1 MDLPSGRKHNLF
13 NVALENMEFAM
24 KQARVLTEQEQ
35 RRLLAV
41 IADTRYAARNRIAF
55 MLSYMGGLRVG
66 EIASLK
72 VKDVLDGNGAVR
84 EQVRLSAEV
93 TKGGHA
99 RTVFVSEKLRR
110 ELERYASTL
119 DEWRRQTERP
129 LLLTQKGKAFTP
141 NVLCQFMGKIY
152 QQAGFDG
159 ATSHSGRRW
168 FITKLAHSGISAKVI
183 MTLAGHKHLTTT
195 QRYIDVNDEMMR
207 HAVAVL

>member
-1 MDLPSGRKHNLF
+1 
-13 NVALENMEFAM
+13 M

-41 IADTRYAARNRIAF
+41 VADMRYAARNRMAF

-72 VKDVLDGNGAVR
+72 VSDVLSSDGLVR
-84 EQVRLSAEV
+84 EQIRLTAEV

-99 RTVFVSEKLRR
+99 RTVFVGEKLSK
-110 ELERYASTL
+110 EIARYTATL
-119 DEWRRQTERP
+119 SDKQRQPERP
-129 LLLTQKGKAFTP
+129 LLVTQKGKPFTA
-141 NVLCQFMGKIY
+141 NVLCQLMGEIY
-152 QQAGFDG
+152 RQAGFDG
-159 ATSHSGRRW
+159 ASSHSGRRW

-183 MTLAGHKHLTTT
+183 MTLAGHKHLGTT

-207 HAVAVL
+207 QAVSVL